1 MNDYFN
7 STLIRTKILV
17 RSILTNRIFLSRYIC
32 WHRTNFFVFSV
43 HLKLGLSVSD
53 FVDKVKNVKVL
64 EVSTPRTK

>member
-1 MNDYFN
+1 MNDCFN

-32 WHRTNFFVFSV
+32 WYRTNFVFSV

-53 FVDKVKNVKVL
+53 FVDKVKNVKVM